1 MSFLV
6 QSMSNDRS
14 EHSERE
20 GVTVLDGFLVDY
32 IFAEVNLGEYVAM
45 ANEIRTFCHQFKSN
59 TVNST
64 RLRSN
69 TSEGIVEAIRSS
81 ELWSRWTV
89 ANNEARLR
97 KLHRLPSIS
106 LNESKFMPAAVVRN
120 SRRPIFF
127 CGDDSLKYGRDRI
140 PPGGIYLSAKQTLD
154 VVDSTHGFYLK
165 GVCTLLPR
173 EEALSAYKKRQSGSL
188 FNAFVRMAVAGKSNS
203 RVSSKTR
210 VALASGSVSGKY
222 ISKGIYAARNRRG
235 LAVHSNSEVRSDKA
249 RRCVSSF
256 FRSIE
261 EKAKGYIDA
270 RQLLFLDAVRR
281 RLDYNVLRPFEC
293 CESAIWPS
301 VAFGKD
307 VFLRVH
313 RDEDYFWSLTTV
325 VTKEGYETNADI
337 TNYFCFPT
345 HGFCIALRPGDMLIF
360 NALEDHCASS
370 ICRERTKS
378 FGVSLY
384 LKTAVV
390 AGNCNTP

>member
-1 MSFLV
+1 
-6 QSMSNDRS
+6 MSNHHF
-14 EHSERE
+14 EQSERE

-32 IFAEVNLGEYVAM
+32 IFADVNIGEYAAM
-45 ANEIRTFCHQFKSN
+45 LDEIRSFSHQFKS
-59 TVNST
+59 TSTNST

-69 TSEGIVEAIRSS
+69 TSEGIAEALRSS

-97 KLHRLPSIS
+97 KLHGFPSIS
-106 LNESKFMPAAVVRN
+106 PNESKRMPTVVVRD

-127 CGDDSLKYGRDRI
+127 SGDDSLEYGKDRI
-140 PPGGIYLSAKQTLD
+140 PRGGVYLPAKQTLD
-154 VVDSTHGFYLK
+154 VVDSTDGFYLK
-165 GVCTLLPR
+165 GVCTLIPR
-173 EEALSAYKKRQSGSL
+173 QEALSAYKKRQRGSL
-188 FNAFVRMAVAGKSNS
+188 FNAFMRMAVAGKSNS
-203 RVSSKTR
+203 RVSSNSR
-210 VALASGSVSGKY
+210 AALISDSGSGKY
-222 ISKGIYAARNRRG
+222 VSKGVYAARNRRG
-235 LAVHSNSEVRSDKA
+235 LAIHPISEVQSDKA

-256 FRSIE
+256 FRSLE

-281 RLDYNVLRPFEC
+281 RSDYNGLRLLEC

-301 VAFGKD
+301 VAFGKN

-325 VTKEGYETNADI
+325 VTKEGYEINTDV

-370 ICRERTKS
+370 VCRETTKS

-390 AGNCNTP
+390 AGNSNTP